1 MSLDMKD
8 EGDEKIPVVHA
19 AVRIIIMKSHYFGLI
34 LSDANV
40 LRSCQISVHLMVSL
54 LLERSINTSMKFLL
68 LLFALLYAWVQP
80 KSYKQLLKI

>member
-1 MSLDMKD
+1 MNVKQKIYGRVGRRMSLDMKD

-19 AVRIIIMKSHYFGLI
+19 AVRIIIMKSHYFGII

-54 LLERSINTSMKFLL
+54 LL
-68 LLFALLYAWVQP
+68 
-80 KSYKQLLKI
+80 